1 MVRSLFILACTVS
14 LFSTPGYSQ
23 GRDVTRFPGSDIGQ
37 QINAAYAALPPT
49 GGRLH
54 VPTKHDGSCYQY
66 ATPIVINIPNKSVV
80 LEGDSLQSTCLQFLG
95 RGVAMQFDYGFD
107 HTVFGAA
114 LKDLCLQGT
123 AQQGTGLLLG
133 GSNGAEGLL
142 VENVRITGFGLGVT
156 YSHHAWASRFAHA
169 MIDDNVQNLYYPP
182 GLIATG
188 ENVEFNHVLF
198 LNSNSQFLNTDAN
211 VANSIVIDTGSG
223 SSAGSP
229 PDFNFV
235 DCSFDGVQLVLK
247 PSYINIVNP
256 HFEGGF
262 GRNALD
268 WIVIDGAYV
277 NIVNPMFLQ
286 DFFSGPQP
294 SQLIRA
300 TAGLTVLSGVKA
312 YSNQVIPRFMLLQGT
327 ANALV
332 LGEIN
337 VQNFSTDIVKDA
349 GATGYFAVHGD
360 YGFNRPLRLSN
371 NTGVWWESTDGA
383 PTEIFRVDA
392 FNGLVIQNPGGN
404 INFWNKNESS
414 NIGGFN
420 DNGLAVG
427 TASISTF
434 GDASFRSVTVAN
446 KASASSD
453 PQPQTSNVNPRP
465 GEKNSPTRFSGVIS
479 FGIIPANTCKE
490 NGIPVAGAT
499 TNTSVAP
506 VWPPLENGLTGIM
519 YIPESGKVMI
529 RLCNSTANSVG
540 TASRYFG
547 GRLDN

>member
-1 MVRSLFILACTVS
+1 MIRRLFILACIVS
-14 LFSTPGYSQ
+14 VFSAPGYSQ
-23 GRDVTRFPGSDIGQ
+23 GLDVTKFPGTDIGQ
-37 QINAAYAALPPT
+37 QVNAAYAALPPT
-49 GGRLH
+49 GGKLH
-54 VPTKHDGSCYQY
+54 VPSKPDGSCYQY

-80 LEGDSLQSTCLQFLG
+80 IEGDSLQSTCLQFLG
-95 RGVAMQFDYGFD
+95 TGVAAQFDYGFN
-107 HTVFGAA
+107 HVVFGAA
-114 LKDLCLQGT
+114 LRDLSLQGT
-123 AQQGTGLLLG
+123 AQQGTGLVLG

-156 YSHHAWASRFAHA
+156 YSQHAWASRFAHA
-169 MIDDNVQNLYYPP
+169 IIDDNVQNLYYPP
-182 GLIATG
+182 GLIASG
-188 ENVEFNHVLF
+188 ENTEFNHVLF
-198 LNSNSQFLNTDAN
+198 LNSNSPVLNTDAN
-211 VANSIVIDTGSG
+211 VANSIVINAG
-223 SSAGSP
+223 AGSP

-235 DCSFDGVQLVLK
+235 DCSFDGVQLVLTVG
-247 PSYINIVNP
+247 YVNFVNP

-268 WIVIDGAYV
+268 WIVINGAYV

-286 DFFSGPQP
+286 DFFSGIQP

-312 YSNQVIPRFMLLQGT
+312 YTNQVIPRFMLLQGS

-337 VQNFSTDIVKDA
+337 VQNFAADVVKDA
-349 GATGYFAVHGD
+349 GATGYFAIHGD
-360 YGFNRPLRLSN
+360 YGSSRPLRFSN
-371 NTGVWWESTDGA
+371 NTGVWWENTEGI

-392 FNGLVIQNPGGN
+392 YNGLIIQNPGGN
-404 INFWNKNESS
+404 INFWNKGESS
-414 NIGGFN
+414 VIGDFN
-420 DNGLAVG
+420 DNGLAIG
-427 TASISTF
+427 AASISTS
-434 GDASFRSVTVAN
+434 GNANFRSVTTAN
-446 KASASSD
+446 QRAASVEPG
-453 PQPQTSNVNPRP
+453 PQVVSANAQHEVR
-465 GEKNSPTRFSGVIS
+465 NSLTRFNSIIS

-519 YIPESGKVMI
+519 YIQETGKVMV
-529 RLCNSTANSVG
+529 RLCNSTASAVG
-540 TASRYFG
+540 TAGRYFG